1 MINNTYS
8 FIAIASILFV
18 STVPATAQSVAE
30 ITVTTVEGETVRGD
44 LVELAVD
51 GVHLDRGSELSVL
64 PLEALSQIRFDHEPQ
79 RTLPMQVQLSSGSVL
94 RISGLTLTD
103 QSVTIAVSRQS
114 PLVVPFKQLRWVRFR
129 PGNSATD
136 PVWLGWLEE
145 SRRGD
150 RLVVRRDEKTLDS
163 IDGTVIGIGR
173 ESVQFEMRGNRID
186 APLAKLEGVLLSSPT
201 DMQTASALRLT
212 DTSGSVWAAE
222 SVQIIPGG
230 SSVRVTLPGSLEH
243 EIPLN
248 QVVEIQFAGG
258 ILSLADAEVS
268 ESVFGDGEPA
278 SPVLS
283 ELDKWFAPQASDG
296 VIHINAPG
304 KITLRIPDG
313 YQKLVV
319 AARRAQD
326 VSQFTA
332 IGLEVLLDG
341 QVKWTGT
348 LQDRNSLGLELPLA
362 DARQLTLRAVAP
374 PRPDGSSDAAAAE
387 LGGRVEWFS
396 GRLLK

>member
-1 MINNTYS
+1 LLNNTL
-8 FIAIASILFV
+8 FVAIASILLA
-18 STVPATAQSVAE
+18 SIVPATAQSVAE
-30 ITVTTVEGETVRGD
+30 ITVTTVEGTTVRGD
-44 LVELAVD
+44 LVEIAAD
-51 GVHLDRGSELSVL
+51 GVHLDGGSELSVL
-64 PLEALSQIRFDHEPQ
+64 PLETLSQIRFNHEPQ
-79 RTLPMQVQLSSGSVL
+79 RSLPMQAQLSSGSVL
-94 RISGLTLTD
+94 RLSGLTLTD
-103 QSVTIAVSRQS
+103 QSVKIAVSRQS
-114 PLVVPFKQLRWVRFR
+114 PLVVPTEQLHWVRFR

-145 SRRGD
+145 RRRGD

-163 IDGTVIGIGR
+163 IDGTLIGIGR
-173 ESVQFEMRGNRID
+173 DSVQFEMRGNRID
-186 APLAKLEGVLLSSPT
+186 APLAKLEGVLLSSPA
-201 DMQTASALRLT
+201 DVKTASALRLT
-212 DTSGSVWAAE
+212 DTFGSVWAAE
-222 SVQIIPGG
+222 SLQLSPGG

-248 QVVEIQFAGG
+248 QVVDIQFAGG
-258 ILSLADAEVS
+258 ILSLADAEVF

-278 SPVLS
+278 SPATR
-283 ELDKWFAPQASDG
+283 ELDKWFAPHASDG
-296 VIHINAPG
+296 VIHVNAPG

-341 QVKWTGT
+341 RVKWTGT
-348 LQDRNSLGLELPLA
+348 LKDRNSLGLELPLA
-362 DARQLTLRAVAP
+362 DARQLTLRAVSP
-374 PRPDGSSDAAAAE
+374 PHPDGSSDAAGAE